1 MGVFLIF
8 LTFFFPGGRVDPNKL
23 KTLLL
28 NIGLNLKNKE
38 LKSVMQ
44 KQAASGE
51 HGDHA
56 AFGCWGQNLEIRYK
70 NF

>member
-1 MGVFLIF
+1 MF
-8 LTFFFPGGRVDPNKL
+8 LTFFSGGRVDPNKL

-28 NIGLNLKNKE
+28 NIRLKLKSKE

-44 KQAASGE
+44 KQAASGKHE
-51 HGDHA
+51 DCA
-56 AFGCWGQNLEIRYK
+56 AFGCRGQNLEIRYK